1 MINQAGKDGSQTRY
15 RLYSV
20 IYTLANG
27 SVVCTESRSE
37 NILYPG
43 SAFAGLDQHSD
54 ARIKLQVGGTSDT
67 LMTRRFFGQWLRF
80 ENGISKL
87 ERRLEQSPISD
98 TESEISLPNERK
110 SDTDETVIDTYDT
123 N

>member
-1 MINQAGKDGSQTRY
+1 
-15 RLYSV
+15 
-20 IYTLANG
+20 
-27 SVVCTESRSE
+27 
-37 NILYPG
+37 
-43 SAFAGLDQHSD
+43 
-54 ARIKLQVGGTSDT
+54 
-67 LMTRRFFGQWLRF
+67 MTRRFFGQWLRF